1 MSAVDEYYIDK
12 VSYRLEKFKKVRD
25 GLYNFRCPYCG
36 DSKKHRNKA
45 RGYFFVMKQRMVY
58 KCHNCG
64 IGRTAPNFLKDIAP
78 ELYAEYQIEKYRQ
91 GRTGKGTTTK
101 KLEVPDSTPYFAKK
115 TIDLTS
121 IDSLNNGHPA
131 KEYLLSRKIPD
142 LSRFYYVSK
151 FKEWVNTQKPRTF
164 DNLQNDRPRI
174 IIPLLRHDGTM
185 FGIQGRSL
193 EANPSLRY
201 ISIMFE
207 DQPKIFGLDK
217 INTDETIYI
226 TEGPFDSTFVE
237 NSVAMCGSDIDIRTF
252 GWSDYIWVFD
262 NEPRNR
268 EIVNKISKVI
278 DRGDKVVIWPN
289 NIQQKDINDMSLG
302 GHDVQKMV
310 ESNVYQ
316 KLEAKLKF
324 NNWKKV

>member
-1 MSAVDEYYIDK
+1 
-12 VSYRLEKFKKVRD
+12 
-25 GLYNFRCPYCG
+25 
-36 DSKKHRNKA
+36 
-45 RGYFFVMKQRMVY
+45 MVY

-262 NEPRNR
+262 NEPRNKQ
-268 EIVNKISKVI
+268 IVNRISTAI
-278 DRGDKVVIWPN
+278 DRGDKVVIWDKS
-289 NIQQKDINDMSLG
+289 IKEKDINE
-302 GHDVQKMV
+302 MV
-310 ESNVYQ
+310 LQGYDPYAIIKHNTFSGLQ
-316 KLEAKLKF
+316 AKLKLAD
-324 NNWKKV
+324 WKKV

>member
-151 FKEWVNTQKPRTF
+151 FKEWVNSQKPRTF

-262 NEPRNR
+262 NEPRNQQ
-268 EIVNKISKVI
+268 IVNRISTAI
-278 DRGDKVVIWPN
+278 DRGDKVVIWDKS
-289 NIQQKDINDMSLG
+289 IKEKDINE
-302 GHDVQKMV
+302 MV
-310 ESNVYQ
+310 LQGYDPYAIIKHNTFSGLQ
-316 KLEAKLKF
+316 AKLKLAD
-324 NNWKKV
+324 WKKV

>member
-262 NEPRNR
+262 NEPRNKQ
-268 EIVNKISKVI
+268 IVNRISTAI
-278 DRGDKVVIWPN
+278 DRGDKVVIWDKS
-289 NIQQKDINDMSLG
+289 IKEKDINE
-302 GHDVQKMV
+302 MV
-310 ESNVYQ
+310 LQGYDPYAIIKHNTFSGLQ
-316 KLEAKLKF
+316 AKLKLAD
-324 NNWKKV
+324 WKKV

>member
-1 MSAVDEYYIDK
+1 MSAVDEHYIDK

-36 DSKKHRNKA
+36 DSQKHRNKA

-78 ELYAEYQIEKYRQ
+78 EIYGEYQIEKYRQ
-91 GRTGKGTTTK
+91 GRTGKGTTTE

-121 IDSLNNGHPA
+121 VDQLNNGHPA

-142 LSRFYYVSK
+142 LSRFFYTSK
-151 FKEWVNTQKPRTF
+151 FKEWVNTQKPKSF
-164 DNLQNDRPRI
+164 DNLNNDRPRI
-174 IIPLLRHDGTM
+174 IIPLLRDDGTM

-201 ISIMFE
+201 ITIMFE

-217 INTDETIYI
+217 IDPSRTVYV
-226 TEGPFDSTFVE
+226 TEGPFDSVFIP
-237 NSVAMCGSDIDIRTF
+237 NAIAMCGSDVDPGSIVFRDTV
-252 GWSDYIWVFD
+252 WVFD
-262 NEPRNR
+262 NEPRNKQ
-268 EIVNKISKVI
+268 IVDRIDAVI
-278 DRGDKVVIWPN
+278 KRGGKVVIWAKGIN
-289 NIQQKDINDMSLG
+289 EKDINEMVL
-302 GHDVQKMV
+302 QKYDPYAIIKHNTFS
-310 ESNVYQ
+310 E
-316 KLEAKLKF
+316 LEATLKLAD
-324 NNWKKV
+324 WKKV

>member
-262 NEPRNR
+262 NEPRNQQ
-268 EIVNKISKVI
+268 IVNRIGTAI
-278 DRGDKVVIWPN
+278 DRGDKVVIWDKS
-289 NIQQKDINDMSLG
+289 IKEKDINE
-302 GHDVQKMV
+302 MV
-310 ESNVYQ
+310 LQGYDPYAIIKHNTFSGLQ
-316 KLEAKLKF
+316 AKLKLAD
-324 NNWKKV
+324 WKKV

>member
-1 MSAVDEYYIDK
+1 MSAVDEHYIDK

-45 RGYFFVMKQRMVY
+45 RGISLSLKQRMVY

-131 KEYLLSRKIPD
+131 KE
-142 LSRFYYVSK
+142 
-151 FKEWVNTQKPRTF
+151 
-164 DNLQNDRPRI
+164 
-174 IIPLLRHDGTM
+174 
-185 FGIQGRSL
+185 
-193 EANPSLRY
+193 
-201 ISIMFE
+201 
-207 DQPKIFGLDK
+207 
-217 INTDETIYI
+217 
-226 TEGPFDSTFVE
+226 
-237 NSVAMCGSDIDIRTF
+237 
-252 GWSDYIWVFD
+252 
-262 NEPRNR
+262 
-268 EIVNKISKVI
+268 
-278 DRGDKVVIWPN
+278 
-289 NIQQKDINDMSLG
+289 
-302 GHDVQKMV
+302 
-310 ESNVYQ
+310 
-316 KLEAKLKF
+316 
-324 NNWKKV
+324 

>member
-121 IDSLNNGHPA
+121 VDSLNNGHPA

-262 NEPRNR
+262 NEPRNKQ
-268 EIVNKISKVI
+268 IVNRISTAI
-278 DRGDKVVIWPN
+278 DRGDKVVIWDKS
-289 NIQQKDINDMSLG
+289 IKEKDINE
-302 GHDVQKMV
+302 MV
-310 ESNVYQ
+310 LQGYDPYAIIKHNTFSGLQ
-316 KLEAKLKF
+316 AKLKLAD
-324 NNWKKV
+324 WKKV